1 MSYAKKTNPKYIK
14 TYTFNDISSLSAA
27 KYLML
32 LDGYGVESIKL
43 LDSGLYE
50 LQVS

>member
-1 MSYAKKTNPKYIK
+1 MSYVKKTNPKYIK
-14 TYTFNDISSLSAA
+14 TYTFKDISSLNMT
-27 KYLML
+27 KHLML

>member
-1 MSYAKKTNPKYIK
+1 MSYIKKTNPKYIK
-14 TYTFNDISSLSAA
+14 TYTFKDIGSLSTA

-32 LDGYGVESIKL
+32 LDGHGVEYIKL
-43 LDSGLYE
+43 LDNGLFE

>member
-1 MSYAKKTNPKYIK
+1 MSYVKKTNPKYLK
-14 TYTFNDISSLSAA
+14 TYTFKDIGSLSAA

-32 LDGYGVESIKL
+32 LDGYGVESIKQ
-43 LDSGLYE
+43 LDSGLFE

>member
-1 MSYAKKTNPKYIK
+1 MKKHTKV
-14 TYTFNDISSLSAA
+14 YTFDSLVSLNNT